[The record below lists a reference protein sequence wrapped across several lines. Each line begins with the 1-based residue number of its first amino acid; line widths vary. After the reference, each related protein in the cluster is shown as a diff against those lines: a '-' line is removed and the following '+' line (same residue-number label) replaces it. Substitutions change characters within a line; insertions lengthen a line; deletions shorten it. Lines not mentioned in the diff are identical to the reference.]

1 MAGRFLIYRMYFVAV
16 VVLYI
21 KVMRNNVYIQ
31 YTHVIRDWCVTD
43 EREDDDINYDDA
55 IDDGNGYDTNN
66 NTNNSSNIITT
77 VMPMIKYNEN

>member
-1 MAGRFLIYRMYFVAV
+1 MAGRFLIYRMYFVAI

-21 KVMRNNVYIQ
+21 KVMHNNVYIQ